1 MEAPLKFQAPGVT
14 LSVGLSI
21 GRLIFH
27 TLNYVEILLAIVLA
41 AAIYLNRPVSR
52 LSKLAFAVI
61 IVLLGLETAWL
72 LPALDVRAQA
82 VIDGTGAPYSSMHLV
97 YILFDAVKVVT
108 LLVLGITLTKQM
120 IRGSYE

>member
-1 MEAPLKFQAPGVT
+1 MT
-14 LSVGLSI
+14 LPVGLSI

-41 AAIYLNRPVSR
+41 AAIYLNRPVSG
-52 LSKLAFAVI
+52 LSKVAFAVI
-61 IVLLGLETAWL
+61 VALLGLETVWL
-72 LPALDVRAQA
+72 LPALDIRAEA

-97 YILFDAVKVVT
+97 YIAFDAAKVVM
-108 LLVLGITLTKQM
+108 LLVLGITLTKQT